1 MVSDRD
7 GDGCQGSVGGNAPAV
22 RAYGGGRE
30 DRRESVR
37 AAFSFHSRRKAVL
50 RDWRSALRAFSCSA

>member
-50 RDWRSALRAFSCSA
+50 RD